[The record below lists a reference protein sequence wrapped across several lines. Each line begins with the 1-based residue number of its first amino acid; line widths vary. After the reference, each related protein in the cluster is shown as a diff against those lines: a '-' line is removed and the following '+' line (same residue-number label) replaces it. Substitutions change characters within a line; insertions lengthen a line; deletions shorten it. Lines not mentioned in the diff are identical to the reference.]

1 MSAPELT
8 RQSPLVTL
16 LVGLSAGIVLL
27 VLGMNSQAGKSPPV
41 GGGAPSSP
49 VSPSSPDLPG
59 ASAAPAASGSGKP
72 PVAKTTL
79 ADTTRG
85 TYAGRTRTGRP
96 SIAIAVRDGKAIA
109 YACDGHRL
117 ESWLTGTVTAG
128 EIAMTSR
135 KDKNAHVEG
144 TIDGDRVVGSGV
156 VGGQKITF
164 TVPRAERPSGLYRFA
179 RQVQGAM
186 IVGGWIVLADGS
198 QVGMVNTGGASAT
211 ADTLNPLTGVVTVN
225 GTRVVAGSIDGS
237 SGTGFGS

>member
-1 MSAPELT
+1 
-8 RQSPLVTL
+8 VTL
-16 LVGLSAGIVLL
+16 LAGLSTGIVLL
-27 VLGMNSQAGKSPPV
+27 VLGMNFQAGKRPPI
-41 GGGAPSSP
+41 GAGASSSP

-59 ASAAPAASGSGKP
+59 PSAASSAS
-72 PVAKTTL
+72 TTAVPSIPETKR

-85 TYAGRTRTGRP
+85 TYVGHTQTGHA